1 MKKQKEAVFEAIC
14 SVKGTTSFSSAVT
27 LEKDERAKVISSLL
41 SDFKAGNIEYGGDA
55 SDSTKLS
62 SYTSGLVS
70 NWLRKDKRLNGNTTY
85 TPANPGTRTGSS
97 DDGVKAMK
105 QLLAVTD
112 DPEAKAE
119 IQAEIDKRIGELKP
133 KPEIN
138 VEALPEALRHLAS
151 S

>member
-1 MKKQKEAVFEAIC
+1 MKKQKEAVFEAVC
-14 SVKGTTSFSSAVT
+14 SAKGATSFTGAVT
-27 LEKDERAKVISSLL
+27 LEKDERAKVIASLL
-41 SDFKAGNIEYGGDA
+41 ADFRASNIEYGGDT
-55 SDSTKLS
+55 SDATKLGA
-62 SYTSGLVS
+62 YVSGLVS
-70 NWLRKDKRLNGNTTY
+70 NWLRKDRRLNGNTTY
-85 TPANPGTRTGSS
+85 SPANPGTRTGSS

-138 VEALPEALRHLAS
+138 VEALPEHLKHLAS